1 MLHDDFMQ
9 IMEQGWNLP
18 NNQTDKEKRKLL
30 KLKNLRTVFR
40 QCQGQMENLAKVIDN
55 NKRNTGN

>member
-18 NNQTDKEKRKLL
+18 NNQTDKEKREGL